1 MKVTVKRDK
10 FDKAKA
16 DVLIVPVY
24 QDTPLEAASPAAQLD
39 ESLDGLL
46 RDYLD
51 SRDFSGGLNSTTLL
65 RTRGI
70 IPVPRVLLVGLGKP
84 EACTVDHLRQASA
97 SAATAVQKLGV
108 ATMAMLLPASELDL
122 VTQAQAVTEG
132 ALLGLYSLKTYK
144 TIEDESSDQTPL
156 SELQLLASGGSA
168 QQKLNQGVK
177 RGETIAK
184 AVSLA
189 RDLSNSPGND
199 INPSYLANTAEQ
211 IAEQTALK
219 CKIFSRD
226 DMKELQMGCLLGV
239 AQGSVQPPVLIM
251 LDHTP
256 NSPSET
262 PVVLLGKGI
271 TFDSGGISIKPAA
284 NMEDMKMDMSGGA
297 VVLGAMQA
305 LAELKHPRRVVGLV
319 PASENLPSG
328 EAIKPG
334 DIIRAMSGKTV
345 EVINTDAEGR
355 LVLADALS
363 YAVEHLKPERMIDL
377 ATLTGAVVVALGA
390 HATGMMGT
398 DEEMMSILK
407 TSGDQTAER
416 VWQLPLFDDYSKQ
429 IKSDFADIKNVGGR
443 EAGSITAGAFL
454 KEFVGDV
461 PWVHLD
467 IAGTAWSRASHPYI
481 PKGATGVGIRLLLDA
496 LEALPMPQ
504 VEAEGA
510 EAEEKAK
517 EKAKV
522 KVSSNGKKPLTAAA
536 KGNTKA
542 KAAKAKA

>member
-24 QDTPLEAASPAAQLD
+24 QDTPLEADSAAAQLD
-39 ESLDGLL
+39 ASLDGLL
-46 RDYLD
+46 SDYLD
-51 SRDFSGGLNSTTLL
+51 SRDFSAALNSTTLL
-65 RTRGI
+65 RTRGS
-70 IPVPRVLLVGLGKP
+70 IPTPRVLLVGLGKP
-84 EACTVDHLRQASA
+84 GAFTVDHLRQASA
-97 SAATAVQKLGV
+97 SAATTVQKLGV
-108 ATMAMLLPASELDL
+108 ATMAMLLPAAELDL

-132 ALLGLYSLKTYK
+132 ALLGLYELKTYK
-144 TIEDESSDQTPL
+144 TVEEENGSKGQL

-168 QQKLNQGVK
+168 QQNLSQGVK
-177 RGETIAK
+177 RGEIVAQ

-199 INPSYLANTAEQ
+199 INPSYLAETAKQ
-211 IAEQTALK
+211 IAKKTSLK
-219 CKIFSRD
+219 CKILSQD
-226 DMKELQMGCLLGV
+226 DMKKLKMGCLLGV
-239 AQGSVQPPVLIM
+239 AQGSAQPPVLIM
-251 LDHTP
+251 LDHAP
-256 NSPSET
+256 NGASET

-297 VVLGAMQA
+297 AVLGAMQA
-305 LAELKHPRRVVGLV
+305 LAQLEHPRRVVGLV

-398 DEEMMSILK
+398 DEDMMAILK
-407 TSGDQTAER
+407 TSGEHTAER
-416 VWQLPLFDDYSKQ
+416 VWQLPLFEDYSKQ
-429 IKSDFADIKNVGGR
+429 LKSDFADIKNVGGR
-443 EAGSITAGAFL
+443 EAGSITGGAFL

-461 PWVHLD
+461 LWVHLD
-467 IAGTAWSRASHPYI
+467 IAGTAWTKSSQPYI
-481 PKGATGVGIRLLLDA
+481 PKGATGVGIRLLIDA
-496 LEALPMPQ
+496 LEALPKPA
-504 VEAEGA
+504 VDVSTNGKKPSAAAKKG
-510 EAEEKAK
+510 KAK
-517 EKAKV
+517 EKAKA
-522 KVSSNGKKPLTAAA
+522 KV
-536 KGNTKA
+536 
-542 KAAKAKA
+542 